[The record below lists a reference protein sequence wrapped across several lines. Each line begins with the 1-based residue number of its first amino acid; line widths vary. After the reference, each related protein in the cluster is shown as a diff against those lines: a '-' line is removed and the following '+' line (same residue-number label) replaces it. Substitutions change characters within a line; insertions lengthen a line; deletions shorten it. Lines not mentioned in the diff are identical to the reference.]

1 MSRNLILIVFLLLL
15 SAGRTVAQEDK
26 TVRDSTIMIQDSVIY
41 NSVDESAQRNI
52 KDSTKYQNFERITER
67 SKFGRAL
74 HRILF
79 RRLEKES
86 RPRLS
91 IPQVIEGRNHKIG
104 QGRIIRNIK
113 ILTYDP
119 FGFNIRDT
127 SVHYNKVIFNAGNS
141 LHAKTNAPVI
151 KNLLLFNENERY
163 DSLLVIESERL
174 IRSQKYIRDVYLEI
188 TPVKRDSVDLEFR
201 VLDVWSLLPSA
212 MRSGTFI
219 GFGIKDLNFAGTGNT
234 FDLDTRW
241 RRDMKG
247 NVTHLSYLMPNIR
260 NTYTSLNIQYLFSP
274 NRKLTD
280 IREFDNYFY
289 SPVSSN
295 PLYVFSDNK
304 NILRSIEL
312 NRPFYSPI
320 TRWAGGIFL
329 GQIMTTQTYIG
340 FDSLQFIS
348 AKTNI
353 ADLWIG
359 RSWQIFKENRDDRI
373 SSLVLSGRFV
383 NTTSPSRPEEAIGA
397 GLFSTHKYYFG
408 ALSITSRKYF
418 RDRYIFNYGK
428 TEDVPAGKVAGITV
442 GREYLQQSRLYV
454 GLNAGSGTYYRFG
467 YLGVHLSYG
476 TFIDLSGFK
485 QGLLTGRITYFT
497 RLLNIG
503 DWKLRQFVRPSF
515 AFGINKSPADN
526 QPLRVGIKGFETIES
541 MAPNITV
548 ISLQTQSY
556 APWNLAGFHF
566 GPYVF
571 THIGILGEEPLGYR
585 GRVYSL
591 VGLGVL
597 IKNDYL
603 MFNTFQVSV
612 SFYPYIPV
620 DRYNL
625 IRPNAYKTTDY
636 GFRDF
641 EVSKPGIVE

>member
-1 MSRNLILIVFLLLL
+1 MNRNLIVIALLLL
-15 SAGRTVAQEDK
+15 LPGGSILAQEDK
-26 TVRDSTIMIQDSVIY
+26 TLRDSTIMIQDSVIY
-41 NSVDESAQRNI
+41 NSIDQGAEGNI
-52 KDSTKYQNFERITER
+52 RDSTKYQNFEKITER

-79 RRLEKES
+79 RRLEKEA
-86 RPRLS
+86 RPRL
-91 IPQVIEGRNHKIG
+91 PVTQVIEGRNHRIG
-104 QGRIIRNIK
+104 QGRIIRNIR
-113 ILTYDP
+113 ILTFDP

-127 SVHYNKVIFNAGNS
+127 SLHYNRVVFNAGNY

-151 KNLLLFNENERY
+151 KNLLLFGENERY
-163 DSLLVIESERL
+163 DSTLVIESERL

-188 TPVKRDSVDLEFR
+188 TPVRRDSVDIELR

-212 MRSGTFI
+212 MRNSTFT

-234 FDLDTRW
+234 LELNTRF

-247 NVTHLSYLMPNIR
+247 NVTKVNYLMPNIR

-274 NRKLTD
+274 DRKLTD
-280 IREFDNYFY
+280 ILEFDDYFF

-304 NILRSIEL
+304 NIIRSIEL
-312 NRPFYSPI
+312 NRPFYSPF
-320 TRWAGGIFL
+320 TRFAGGAFL
-329 GQIMTTQTYIG
+329 GQIITTQTYIN

-353 ADLWIG
+353 ADLWFG
-359 RSWQIFKENRDDRI
+359 RSWQIFKENRNDRI

-383 NTTSPSRPEEAIGA
+383 NTHSPVRPQEAIGA
-397 GLFSTHKYYFG
+397 GLFNTHKYYFG
-408 ALSITSRKYF
+408 ALSVTSRKYF

-428 TEDVPAGKVAGITV
+428 TEDVPAGKVAGITI
-442 GREYLQQSRLYV
+442 GREYLQHSRLYV
-454 GLNAGSGTYYRFG
+454 GINAGSGTYYGFG
-467 YLGVHLSYG
+467 YLSMHLSYG
-476 TFIDLSGFK
+476 TFIDPTGFK

-497 RLLNIG
+497 RLLTIG

-526 QPLRVGIKGFETIES
+526 QPIRIGIKGFETIES

-548 ISLQTQSY
+548 VSLQTQSY

-566 GPYVF
+566 GPFLF
-571 THIGILGEEPLGYR
+571 THIGILGQEPLGYR
-585 GRVYSL
+585 GRIYSL
-591 VGLGVL
+591 LGLGVL

-603 MFNTFQVSV
+603 MFNTFQVSF

-625 IRPNAYKTTDY
+625 IRTNAYKTTDY